1 MTAIGGDVTTY
12 LEILGLAPDAPR
24 VAAFVDA
31 FDVEVEVEGDEMDL
45 GGEQETYIVLADAG
59 VELNF
64 TDGEL
69 TAIFAYLDG
78 DDEHEPF
85 RTPETLVDGL
95 TFHEDREGIRAVL
108 GAPKREAGGYDLFAI
123 GDRFLHVEY
132 TDGRARMVTAML
144 RDVQD

>member
-1 MTAIGGDVTTY
+1 MTAITGEVATY

-24 VAAFVDA
+24 VSAFVDA
-31 FDVEVEVEGDEMDL
+31 FGVDVEVDEMEL
-45 GGEQETYIVLADAG
+45 GGEQERYVILADAG

-85 RTPETLVDGL
+85 RTPGSLIDGL
-95 TFHEDREGIRAVL
+95 TLEEDRDGIRAVL
-108 GAPKREAGGYDLFAI
+108 GAPMRQAGGYDFYAV

-132 TDGRARMVTAML
+132 ADDHARMITALL
-144 RDVQD
+144 RDPLA